1 MGSQAFMVSVVIP
14 YYNSERTIERA
25 LDSVCG
31 QSFEELVEIIL
42 VNDGSTDQSRDVVHR
57 FIQDHP
63 GFIFRHVDQANGGPS
78 KARNAGMRLS
88 SGKYIAFLDSDDTW
102 EPDKLSVQ
110 VRYMEEHPDVAIS
123 GTDYYINSNEVTKY
137 GSRDEIVEADFKSM
151 LFKVFFS
158 MPTVIVRRDVI
169 ERERLHY
176 LEGKHYG
183 EDLLFYLQIVRNHR
197 GVRISRPLAKL
208 HKFLYG
214 QGGLTRDLNKL
225 LVHELDNA
233 RILYRQNAG
242 QRVKIGFWLYRG
254 LLIYS
259 VLKHYVRMY
268 KSRKYRKIVQEGQP

>member
-1 MGSQAFMVSVVIP
+1 MGNQAFMVSVVIP
-14 YYNSERTIERA
+14 YYNSERTIVRA

-31 QSFEELVEIIL
+31 QSFEQPVEIIL
-42 VNDGSTDQSRDVVHR
+42 VNDGSTDQSRDVVYR

-63 GFIFRHVDQANGGPS
+63 DFVFRHVDQANGGPS

-102 EPDKLSVQ
+102 EPDKLAVQ
-110 VRYMEEHPDVAIS
+110 VRYMEDHPDVAIS

-137 GSRDEIVEADFKSM
+137 SSRDEVVEADFKAM

-169 ERERLHY
+169 ERERLYY

-197 GVRISRPLAKL
+197 GVRISRPLSKL

-214 QGGLTRDLNKL
+214 QGGLTRDLNQL

-259 VLKHYVRMY
+259 VLKHYVRLY
-268 KSRKYRKIVQEGQP
+268 KSRKYRRIVQEGQP

>member
-1 MGSQAFMVSVVIP
+1 MGNQAFMVSVVIP
-14 YYNSERTIERA
+14 YYNSEQTIVRA

-31 QSFEELVEIIL
+31 QSFEQPVEIIL
-42 VNDGSTDQSRDVVHR
+42 VNDGSTDHSREVVCR

-63 GFIFRHVDQANGGPS
+63 GVVFRHVDQANGGPS

-102 EPDKLSVQ
+102 EPDKLAVQ
-110 VRYMEEHPDVAIS
+110 VRYMEDHPDVAIS

-137 GSRDEIVEADFKSM
+137 GSRDEVVEANFKAM

-169 ERERLHY
+169 ERERLYY

-197 GVRISRPLAKL
+197 GVRISKPLSKL

-214 QGGLTRDLNKL
+214 QGGLTRDLNQL

-233 RILYRQNAG
+233 RILYRQNTG
-242 QRVKIGFWLYRG
+242 QSVKIGFWLYRG

-259 VLKHYVRMY
+259 VLKHYVRLY
-268 KSRKYRKIVQEGQP
+268 KSRKYRRIVQEGQP